1 MPFVKCN
8 NGTYHTFTRRVELAG
23 ASVRSYYQ
31 GTKTVATQTKQ
42 FDEPTGMY
50 QAVSEIDADLAE
62 HGGDPNGAQR
72 TEGIGVMNGMGIQ
85 QAKNFIYGKRSPAE
99 KNGVDGFA
107 ARLNKIDG
115 EQVFDMGGTGN
126 NLTSIYLCALGD
138 TFLHGIYPEGKGTA
152 GVQVEHE
159 GKVTAL
165 DGDEGRFQVYRSY
178 YKVQWGIAV
187 ENPKSVIRLANIN
200 AETVDPEALLDKI
213 LSLGRRMPEGAST
226 YVVYGNFSA
235 QDVLDKA
242 AYKKPNVIYP
252 TSDPW
257 GRPLTMIRNFRVRTV
272 EAILDTEEQV
282 A

>member
-1 MPFVKCN
+1 MELNAADKLTALEMVRRTSQPWPNRIVECVIQTNQIALDMPFVKCN

-85 QAKNFIYGKRSPAE
+85 QAKNFIYGKRTAVD

-107 ARLNKIDG
+107 TRLHKIDN

-126 NLTSIYLCALGD
+126 ELTLFFTGYI
-138 TFLHGIYPEGKGTA
+138 
-152 GVQVEHE
+152 
-159 GKVTAL
+159 
-165 DGDEGRFQVYRSY
+165 
-178 YKVQWGIAV
+178 
-187 ENPKSVIRLANIN
+187 PK
-200 AETVDPEALLDKI
+200 EKE
-213 LSLGRRMPEGAST
+213 
-226 YVVYGNFSA
+226 
-235 QDVLDKA
+235 
-242 AYKKPNVIYP
+242 
-252 TSDPW
+252 
-257 GRPLTMIRNFRVRTV
+257 RPGCGWSMR
-272 EAILDTEEQV
+272 EE
-282 A
+282 